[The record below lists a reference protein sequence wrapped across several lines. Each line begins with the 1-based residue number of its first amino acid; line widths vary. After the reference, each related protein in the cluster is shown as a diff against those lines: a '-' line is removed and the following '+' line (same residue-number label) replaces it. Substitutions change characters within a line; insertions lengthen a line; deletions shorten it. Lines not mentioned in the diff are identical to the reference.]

1 MRFAG
6 SRIEGLLGNGRT
18 NFGAMAQKADAL
30 RSNEIAAMNDLQGKV
45 GATGITAAAE
55 AKAAEITGAAAAS
68 AANSEAMGSMFST
81 LGDIGSSAIGAFGG
95 GRLPAVGTQARAN
108 ADMNTLSNYT
118 QADMNALWKGSFGG

>member
-18 NFGAMAQKADAL
+18 NFGAMAQKADSL

-45 GATGITAAAE
+45 GATGITAAAQ

-81 LGDIGSSAIGAFGG
+81 LGSIGSSAIGAFGG
-95 GRLPAVGTQARAN
+95 GGGGAARFSSPTWKTAQTEAN
-108 ADMNTLSNYT
+108 NFFAG
-118 QADMNALWKGSFGG
+118 AL